1 MKIAWYSNAPWGP
14 TGYGTQTAQMSRRLV
29 ADGHDLTILA
39 NWGQQIGMGEW
50 EGIPILPQG
59 LQPYSLDVIDE
70 QVENIDPDWVITL
83 YDTWVLIDKPIW
95 KDRRVASWVPVDHYP
110 PPPKVI
116 EWCRRVNVIA
126 MSRFGESALADA
138 GISSTYI
145 PHGIEKVFRPVESDL
160 RSRMNVPDDAFL
172 VTINQANIGN
182 APPRKAWDQNIQAMA
197 DFARAHE
204 NVYLYLH
211 TDIRRPGGVPID
223 GLISFWGMPQD
234 RVRVP
239 EQTTYRMGFIDQP
252 ELASLY
258 SAADVLLA
266 VSHGE
271 GFGVPVV
278 ESMLCG
284 TPAIVS
290 DFSAQPELIGDTGWL
305 VKGQLFYDQGQHAA
319 WIMPY
324 VFSIRAALEEAYLEH
339 RTPAQSDRASRAME
353 HAGQYDADTVY
364 ERMWRPFL
372 EGMERS
378 LASARKPRAIP
389 HPSGNRAARRAKR

>member
-197 DFARAHE
+197 DLMR
-204 NVYLYLH
+204 NNKDVYLYLH
-211 TDIRRPGGVPID
+211 TDLRRPGGVPID
-223 GLISFWGMPQD
+223 GIAQMWGMPMD
-234 RVRVP
+234 RVRICD
-239 EQTTYRMGFIDQP
+239 QTAYRLGVIDTE
-252 ELASLY
+252 ELNRIY
-258 SAADVLLA
+258 SASDVMLA
-266 VSHGE
+266 ATMGE
-271 GFGVPVV
+271 GFG
-278 ESMLCG
+278 L
-284 TPAIVS
+284 TPAEAGRAGCPSIVTN
-290 DFSAQPELIGDTGWL
+290 FSAQPEVAGPHGWK
-305 VKGQLFYDQGQHAA
+305 VGFQMFYDQGQHAA
-319 WIMPY
+319 LAMPL
-324 VFSIRAALEEAYLEH
+324 VKSIRDALQEAYEERGTDKARQRRGGVREYTEQFDADVVFDTMWKPMLAKMN
-339 RTPAQSDRASRAME
+339 AQSSKVIQMKPGYLSMNRK
-353 HAGQYDADTVY
+353 
-364 ERMWRPFL
+364 ERR
-372 EGMERS
+372 
-378 LASARKPRAIP
+378 RK
-389 HPSGNRAARRAKR
+389 